1 METLDYRG
9 HTIVAFRT
17 DDDINSDIG
26 DFWCGVVEWD
36 LAVGCSLSS
45 RSHAELFAKQAVDA
59 VLDMNSN
66 PSDALTLSGASAVP
80 LELPEHTVDD
90 VLPTIGIRPF

>member
-1 METLDYRG
+1 METLEYRG

-36 LAVGCSLSS
+36 LAVGSSLSS
-45 RSHAELFAKQAVDA
+45 RSHAELFARQAVDA
-59 VLDMNSN
+59 VLDMNSH
-66 PSDALTLSGASAVP
+66 PSNALTLSGASAVP
-80 LELPEHTVDD
+80 LEIPEHTADGL
-90 VLPTIGIRPF
+90 LPTINVRPL